1 MENMK
6 EKTLAS
12 TTGKVA
18 CFSHFCAN
26 VVLQGKDG
34 RVFGKRSEFGFET
47 TKKNKKKRSETGGMK
62 RIVQVCLSLLVEYVR
77 LVAYIKKFELH
88 NVCM

>member
-47 TKKNKKKRSETGGMK
+47 TKKTKKRSETGGMK
-62 RIVQVCLSLLVEYVR
+62 RNAQVCLSLLVEHVR
-77 LVAYIKKFELH
+77 LVAYKKKFELH

>member
-47 TKKNKKKRSETGGMK
+47 TKKNNKKKRSETGGMK
-62 RIVQVCLSLLVEYVR
+62 RNAQVCLLLLVEQ
-77 LVAYIKKFELH
+77 
-88 NVCM
+88 

>member
-34 RVFGKRSEFGFET
+34 RVFGKRSEFGFEA
-47 TKKNKKKRSETGGMK
+47 TKKNKKNVLKR
-62 RIVQVCLSLLVEYVR
+62 VE
-77 LVAYIKKFELH
+77 
-88 NVCM
+88 

>member
-47 TKKNKKKRSETGGMK
+47 TKKEKTFT
-62 RIVQVCLSLLVEYVR
+62 IVHTEMYTFL
-77 LVAYIKKFELH
+77 K
-88 NVCM
+88 N

>member
-1 MENMK
+1 MEKNRK

-18 CFSHFCAN
+18 CFSHFCAY
-26 VVLQGKDG
+26 VVLLGKDG

-47 TKKNKKKRSETGGMK
+47 TKKKQQKKRSETGGMK
-62 RIVQVCLSLLVEYVR
+62 RNVQVCLSLLS
-77 LVAYIKKFELH
+77 
-88 NVCM
+88 